1 MRHRNT
7 WVTSLLVLA
16 GLVTASPA
24 WSQAF
29 CSLRDPVNAIDTLV
43 PSREGYESL
52 VVEIESDLRRQLH
65 FEAGLTLHA
74 KELGKH
80 TLYKVLTPEGRQLI
94 VQVRPEAT
102 RWGIIEFAWLLE
114 GSPDG
119 KFQIADMYVQR
130 CRTARCEAPLVD
142 STAASLIGR
151 SEEENL
157 SLLRAAT
164 PVGGDASRAQQL
176 DDEMR
181 TAILSSGVK
190 TQLLTR
196 ALAGGRL

>member
-1 MRHRNT
+1 MHHRNT
-7 WVTSLLVLA
+7 WITPLFVLA
-16 GLVTASPA
+16 ISLAASPA

-29 CSLRDPVNAIDTLV
+29 CSLRDPINAIDALV
-43 PSREGYESL
+43 PSGEGYESL
-52 VVEIESDLRRQLH
+52 VVEIDSDLRRELH

-114 GSPDG
+114 ESPDG
-119 KFQIADMYVQR
+119 QFQIADMYVQR
-130 CRTARCEAPLVD
+130 CRTSRCEAPLVD
-142 STAASLIGR
+142 STAASLVGGT
-151 SEEENL
+151 EEQNL

-164 PVGGDASRAQQL
+164 PARGDASRSQQL

-196 ALAGGRL
+196 VLTGGRL